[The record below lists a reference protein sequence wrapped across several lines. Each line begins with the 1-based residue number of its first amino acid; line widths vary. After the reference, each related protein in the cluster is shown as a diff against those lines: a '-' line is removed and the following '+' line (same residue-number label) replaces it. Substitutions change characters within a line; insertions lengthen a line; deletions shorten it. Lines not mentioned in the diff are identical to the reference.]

1 MVLPRAAA
9 APQQLLLK
17 RRCLQLHRSPC
28 LLRFITSPPA
38 IRCWGLLCATVDWT
52 VVATANGLGEHSL
65 LQIGQTVRIPGSG
78 EAPSATG
85 TGGLAARNGE
95 PYTVQA
101 GETLFSIAAR
111 NGLTWQELAA
121 FNGMGEGDVLQI
133 AQVIQLPVAEASE
146 SEAEPEAEP
155 GADDAPVTAAAAN
168 VVADP
173 APQMVTLREGDT
185 VFSVALAHGVDWLEV
200 LRLNGLDENS
210 LVQPGQQIRL
220 R

>member
-1 MVLPRAAA
+1 M
-9 APQQLLLK
+9 
-17 RRCLQLHRSPC
+17 
-28 LLRFITSPPA
+28 
-38 IRCWGLLCATVDWT
+38 DWT

-111 NGLTWQELAA
+111 NGLTWQELAVL
-121 FNGMGEGDVLQI
+121 NSLGEGEVLQI

-146 SEAEPEAEP
+146 AEVEPEAES
-155 GADDAPVTAAAAN
+155 GADDVPVAAAAATTA
-168 VVADP
+168 ADATP
-173 APQMVTLREGDT
+173 EMVTLREGDT

-200 LRLNGLDENS
+200 LSLNGLSEDS